1 MYGFGPALRAPLAAA
16 AAVATLGTGAALSPA
31 AGMAGGGGG
40 SGEKLRKFR
49 PSMPLETAS
58 SIIDES
64 IKLARQHD
72 ILPLAVVVLDAGGQ
86 IVAGE
91 LSCRNS

>member
-1 MYGFGPALRAPLAAA
+1 MAD
-16 AAVATLGTGAALSPA
+16 ATVHRRHHRSPA
-31 AGMAGGGGG
+31 RTR
-40 SGEKLRKFR
+40 LRYVCVE
-49 PSMPLETAS
+49 PTLVPATTAVCPTTVCWPPTS
-58 SIIDES
+58 ITSTDLHLSIIDES